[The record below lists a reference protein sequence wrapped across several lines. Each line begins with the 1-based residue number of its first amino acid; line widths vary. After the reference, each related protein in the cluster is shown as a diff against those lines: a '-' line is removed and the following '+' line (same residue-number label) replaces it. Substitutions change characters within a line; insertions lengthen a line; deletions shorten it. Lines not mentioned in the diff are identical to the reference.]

1 MCLNDRSLRSLC
13 LLLDTLNQPVQIKH
27 FRAAAQAWPL
37 GGQTA
42 LGLWCKGLE
51 NVENGQSFAGQS
63 GGPGFPRGRNPA
75 QSARSLAPAPWQGGG
90 FTVRGGKSTEG
101 QRVSQS
107 ESFIEEVTE
116 EVRRDRLYGL
126 MRRYGWI
133 AVLVVLAL
141 VSGAAWNEW
150 RKAQDAAAAQAT
162 GDALIAALEP
172 DDSAARVTALRGME
186 AASAG
191 ARLTRDFMTVSELI
205 ETGATDEARTLLEG
219 IAADGQI
226 DPVYRQLA
234 GFKAL
239 LLSSGETSLADRRI
253 GFEGIAQTSPML
265 RVAAEEQLALIEIE
279 EGNTA
284 AALTRLERLQ
294 SDAEATAG
302 LRQRASQLIVAL
314 GGSPDGTG
322 TAGN

>member
-1 MCLNDRSLRSLC
+1 
-13 LLLDTLNQPVQIKH
+13 
-27 FRAAAQAWPL
+27 
-37 GGQTA
+37 
-42 LGLWCKGLE
+42 
-51 NVENGQSFAGQS
+51 
-63 GGPGFPRGRNPA
+63 
-75 QSARSLAPAPWQGGG
+75 
-90 FTVRGGKSTEG
+90 
-101 QRVSQS
+101 VSNTD
-107 ESFIEEVTE
+107 SFIDEVTE
-116 EVRRDRLYGL
+116 EVRRDRLFGL

-133 AVLVVLAL
+133 AVLAILLL
-141 VSGAAWNEW
+141 VGGAAWNEW

-162 GDALIAALEP
+162 GDALIAALEA
-172 DDSAARVTALRGME
+172 DDSAARVTALREME

-191 ARLTRDFMTVSELI
+191 ARLTRDFLTVSELI

>member
-1 MCLNDRSLRSLC
+1 M
-13 LLLDTLNQPVQIKH
+13 
-27 FRAAAQAWPL
+27 
-37 GGQTA
+37 
-42 LGLWCKGLE
+42 
-51 NVENGQSFAGQS
+51 
-63 GGPGFPRGRNPA
+63 
-75 QSARSLAPAPWQGGG
+75 
-90 FTVRGGKSTEG
+90 
-101 QRVSQS
+101 SQS

-141 VSGAAWNEW
+141 VGGAAWNEW

-162 GDALIAALEP
+162 GDALIAALEA
-172 DDSAARVTALRGME
+172 DESAARVASLREMD
-186 AASAG
+186 ASSVG
-191 ARLTRDFMTVSELI
+191 ARIARDFLTVSELI
-205 ETGATDEARTLLEG
+205 ETGATDEALTLLQG
-219 IAADGQI
+219 IASDGQI

-239 LLSSGETSLADRRI
+239 LLDAGETSLADRRV
-253 GFEGIAQTSPML
+253 GFEGIVQTSPML

-279 EGNTA
+279 EGDIEA
-284 AALTRLERLQ
+284 AITRLQALQ